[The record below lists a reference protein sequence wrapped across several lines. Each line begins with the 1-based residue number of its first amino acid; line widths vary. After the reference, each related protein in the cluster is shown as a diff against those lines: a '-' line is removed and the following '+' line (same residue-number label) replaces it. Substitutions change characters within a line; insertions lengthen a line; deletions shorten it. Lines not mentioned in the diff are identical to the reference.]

1 MYAHL
6 RILLLACLVTVAA
19 PTVAETVSDAMNS
32 GWLDLIKGSRDDTTG
47 AELMDIEQGET
58 EGRQKVTIA
67 IPKSS
72 MGNPDTIEEV
82 VVVGRAPE
90 KGGSLQLPNIEY
102 EWVKDYDEDNHGLI
116 IHLGDGAVWPIR
128 LQMKAP
134 PGLSE

>member
-1 MYAHL
+1 MPAPFRHL
-6 RILLLACLVTVAA
+6 ILACLLTMAGPAVG
-19 PTVAETVSDAMNS
+19 ETGSDGMHS

-47 AELMDIEQGET
+47 AELMAIEQGEI

-82 VVVGRAPE
+82 VVVGKAPE
-90 KGGSLQLPNIEY
+90 KGGPLPLPNIEY